1 VTLKRIIHVPEP
13 GVHNPET
20 GNTVLTCLVMADT
33 RFGTMEIAGYQFG
46 HDWEIAP
53 GTWTIELW
61 DGDRKLASQSFEAG
75 PRESCILYAAACAD
89 GWRVGKQ
96 TVADGLKRRRR
107 NAETKAL
114 RGRIAFAIRPDLV
127 ADAHALNEVG
137 VTRLLDRGDV
147 HEKVPAAI
155 VRDDETVTLGRIEP
169 LYFPSGHSDLPED
182 HLILG

>member
-1 VTLKRIIHVPEP
+1 MLGRFYVRFGFRYRIIGTGDKVTLKRIIHVPEP

-89 GWRVGKQ
+89 GSSQ
-96 TVADGLKRRRR
+96 T
-107 NAETKAL
+107 
-114 RGRIAFAIRPDLV
+114 
-127 ADAHALNEVG
+127 G
-137 VTRLLDRGDV
+137 VL
-147 HEKVPAAI
+147 ENKP
-155 VRDDETVTLGRIEP
+155 
-169 LYFPSGHSDLPED
+169 
-182 HLILG
+182 